1 MGAFYSGK
9 DGELQIDGSKAA
21 KVRGWQCSTSLGL
34 LDTTTLG
41 DRDRTMVPG
50 IRSTSG
56 TCDIYYYT
64 TDPNDTTKNDASRII
79 NKLIKSN
86 TDGQGV
92 DSEEVTIKLIINDGT
107 TQPKY
112 IQGKCLLTNASMT
125 MAVGQVLSARIS
137 FQFIGS
143 PREMLL

>member
-9 DGELQIDGSKAA
+9 DGELKIDGVKAA
-21 KVRGWQCSTSLGL
+21 KVRGWQCSTQSSV

-41 DRDRTMVPG
+41 DRDRTVVQG
-50 IRSTSG
+50 IRNTTGS
-56 TCDIYYYT
+56 CELFYYT
-64 TDPNDTTKNDASRII
+64 TNPNDTSKNDASKLI

-86 TDGQGV
+86 SNGQGADADDV
-92 DSEEVTIKLIINDGT
+92 ELRLIINDGT
-107 TQPKY
+107 LGDKY
-112 IQGKCLLTNASMT
+112 IEGKCLLTNASMS
-125 MAVGQVLSARIS
+125 MAVGQVLSARVS